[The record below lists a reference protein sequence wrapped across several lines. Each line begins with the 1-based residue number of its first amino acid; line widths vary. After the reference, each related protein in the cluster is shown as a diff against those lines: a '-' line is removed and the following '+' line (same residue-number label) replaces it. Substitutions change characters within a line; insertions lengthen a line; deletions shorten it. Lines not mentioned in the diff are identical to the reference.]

1 MRDEGGPSD
10 RPFVVRVRLSC
21 SLTSLTWVDRS
32 KAVSVWRFCS
42 IGTDGPT
49 ERRRRTAQEERR
61 RRTYVVGEKEGEGGR
76 EGGRTRRGYARS
88 HARAPHTR
96 SVPRQGRR
104 PPHGHTFASRLTDR
118 PTDGGGWTL
127 RAGAGGQEGIEERVL
142 VLLAT
147 ATVTADS
154 LGHRSEKD
162 AEKRDR
168 GRISGSRRVGE
179 RPTRRPT
186 YRLSW
191 GRGREREREKERQC
205 RSER

>member
-1 MRDEGGPSD
+1 MYLRDEGGPSD

-49 ERRRRTAQEERR
+49 ERRPRTAQEERR

-104 PPHGHTFASRLTDR
+104 PPHGATDTRSQADLPTDR
-118 PTDGGGWTL
+118 RTAADGHCGRARAARKVL
-127 RAGAGGQEGIEERVL
+127 RKECSCS
-142 VLLAT
+142 LL
-147 ATVTADS
+147 
-154 LGHRSEKD
+154 
-162 AEKRDR
+162 
-168 GRISGSRRVGE
+168 
-179 RPTRRPT
+179 RPP
-186 YRLSW
+186 
-191 GRGREREREKERQC
+191 
-205 RSER
+205 